1 MHADTQYQN
10 PPQFL
15 YLECLNHTPAYILH
29 EGNRYQLSP
38 FLPANWNGKVMPGS
52 DVFSYTGE
60 IGEIVIQEYQTEQ
73 WCMRFVHA
81 NFAKKTLLRWQE
93 EPVLR
98 IQFALEGDV
107 GLSTSHHKFR
117 LLAGTVNAA
126 WSEIRESEAA
136 FRRKQKC
143 LLFQAMYN
151 PKLVQQFNPDFPN
164 VQLTSNK
171 LVTPIAKEWLDTIYQ
186 ILECPYDAETRRFY
200 YENRVRDILLYVM
213 LRPGS
218 GVRYE
223 GLTDDEVRKIHQV
236 DALIL
241 QDLRNW
247 LHIPALAKKVH
258 MSEFKLKMAF
268 KQIIGLNLFERLR
281 DARLEKASKLLTQT
295 NMQIK
300 AIFREVGYKS
310 LSGFEEAFK
319 EKYGMGP
326 SQYRNRFSTQA

>member
-1 MHADTQYQN
+1 MHADIQYQN
-10 PPQFL
+10 PFQSL
-15 YLECLNHTPAYILH
+15 YVECSNHTPIYLLH
-29 EGNRYQLSP
+29 EGHRYQLSP
-38 FLPANWNGKVMPGS
+38 SLPVNWNGKVMPGS

-60 IGEIVIQEYQTEQ
+60 VGEIIIQEYQAEE

-81 NFAKKTLLRWQE
+81 NFAKKTILRWQE
-93 EPVLR
+93 EPMLR
-98 IQFALEGDV
+98 IHFALQGD
-107 GLSTSHHKFR
+107 LELNTSKGKVR

-126 WSEIRESEAA
+126 WSEVQESEAT
-136 FRRKQKC
+136 FKKKQKC
-143 LLFQAMYN
+143 LLFQALYK
-151 PKLVQQFNPDFPN
+151 PALVQQLNPDFPN
-164 VQLTSNK
+164 DQLTNQK
-171 LVTPIAKEWLDTIYQ
+171 LVTPIAKEWLDAIHQ
-186 ILECPYDAETRRFY
+186 ILECPYDAETRQFY
-200 YENRVRDILLYVM
+200 YENRVRDILLFVM

-218 GVRYE
+218 GIRYE
-223 GLTDDEVRKIHQV
+223 GLTDDEVRKTHQV

-241 QDLRNW
+241 EDLHNW

-258 MSEFKLKMAF
+258 MSDFKLKLAF
-268 KQIIGLNLFERLR
+268 KQVIGVNLFERLR
-281 DARLEKASKLLTQT
+281 DARLDKATKLLTQT